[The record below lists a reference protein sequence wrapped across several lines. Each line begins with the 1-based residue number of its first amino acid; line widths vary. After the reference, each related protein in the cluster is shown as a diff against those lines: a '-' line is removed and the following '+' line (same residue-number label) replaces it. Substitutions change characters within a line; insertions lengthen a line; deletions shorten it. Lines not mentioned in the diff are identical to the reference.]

1 MEENDGNMP
10 IVDLSNVS
18 GARSNSNNN
27 RSRSRS
33 GIRSTNRSSV
43 LLPGEALGSGGDNK
57 SDFSGNGVINL
68 DVGN

>member
-1 MEENDGNMP
+1 MDENDGNMP

-27 RSRSRS
+27 RSRRRS

-43 LLPGEALGSGGDNK
+43 LLPGDVGDNK